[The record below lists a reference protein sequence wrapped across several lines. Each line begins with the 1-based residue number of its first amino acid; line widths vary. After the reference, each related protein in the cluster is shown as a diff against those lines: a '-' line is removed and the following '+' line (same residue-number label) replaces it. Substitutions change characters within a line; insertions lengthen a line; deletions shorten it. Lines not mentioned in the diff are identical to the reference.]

1 MPFFTEYF
9 ISTLKVAYDQHLFSF
24 LSLTMAQEENQM
36 WEKLGKN
43 GRDIPV
49 HVSCEDTSLE
59 PAWQIKLN
67 ILYGENMLL

>member
-1 MPFFTEYF
+1 
-9 ISTLKVAYDQHLFSF
+9 
-24 LSLTMAQEENQM
+24 MAQEENQM